1 MLSTYAEQVQRFL
14 RESQQKNIDLA
25 DIYEHVNTARR
36 EVAMRAECIV
46 RVPPIQGQC
55 VSASVTTPGSGYTN
69 PTVTI
74 SDPDY
79 PSGAPPNPL
88 GLQATASAIAVGGS
102 IVSVQID
109 AGGDGYFQPTATI
122 SDPTGVD
129 AEVDIAVSPIFAV
142 SEGQETYFLND
153 IDLSMFSGVD
163 SVLSVRSVSIL
174 YSNWRYSCA
183 RYSFSTYQAR
193 IRQFSPSNTYQ
204 FVPSFYTQLEQG
216 TSGSLLFYPVPS
228 QTYQAELHCICLP
241 SDLTTNDSPEAIP
254 KPWQDAVRFYATAE
268 CFLDLQNRNAARE
281 FYSLFDQYMHRF
293 GAYARP
299 GGRSNPYGRW

>member
-1 MLSTYAEQVQRFL
+1 MLNTYAEQVQRFL

-25 DIYEHVNTARR
+25 DIYEHINTARR

-46 RVPPIQGQC
+46 RVPPISGAC
-55 VSASVTTPGSGYTN
+55 VTASVTTPGSGYIN

-74 SDPDY
+74 SGPDY
-79 PSGAPPNPL
+79 PSGSPPNPQ
-88 GLQATASAIAVGGS
+88 GLQATANAIVQGGS
-102 IVSVQID
+102 ISAID
-109 AGGDGYFQPTATI
+109 IQTGGDGYFQPTATI
-122 SDPTGVD
+122 TDSAGSG
-129 AEVDIAVSPIFAV
+129 AEVEIGTSPLFLLN
-142 SEGQETYFLND
+142 EGQETYNLGD
-153 IDLSMFSGVD
+153 IDLTMFSGVEG
-163 SVLSVRSVSIL
+163 VLAVRSVSIL

-216 TSGSLLFYPVPS
+216 TSGSLLLYPVPS
-228 QTYQAELHCICLP
+228 QAYQAELHCVCVP
-241 SDLTTNDSPEAIP
+241 SDLTTDDSPEAIP
-254 KPWQDAVRFYATAE
+254 QPWQDAVRFYATAE